1 MMLAKAI
8 VALALFGALGAL
20 LGYVQFSGLRRN
32 VESYVQLGVRP
43 RSVGP
48 HALRLA
54 LVAGGFIALVRF
66 GAGPLLAAFGGL
78 LLMRLILLLRYR
90 SQS

>member
-8 VALALFGALGAL
+8 AALALFGALGAL
-20 LGYVQFSGLRRN
+20 LGYVQFKGLRHN

-43 RSVGP
+43 KAVGQ
-48 HALRLA
+48 HALRRA
-54 LVAGGFIALVRF
+54 LVAGGFLALVRF
-66 GAGPLLAAFGGL
+66 GAGALLAAFGGL
-78 LLMRLILLLRYR
+78 LLVRLILLLQYR